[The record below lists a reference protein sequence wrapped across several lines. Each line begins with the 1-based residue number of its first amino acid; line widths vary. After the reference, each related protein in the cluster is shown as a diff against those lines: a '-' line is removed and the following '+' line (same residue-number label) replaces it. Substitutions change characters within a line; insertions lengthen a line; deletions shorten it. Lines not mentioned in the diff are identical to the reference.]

1 MMGGRV
7 GEEMMLGE
15 ENVATGAVSDFQQ
28 ATNIATQIVKS
39 WGMSDKAG
47 VRTYGEVSLTCKV
60 G

>member
-1 MMGGRV
+1 MGGRV

-15 ENVATGAVSDFQQ
+15 ENVATGAVSDFQT

-47 VRTYGEVSLTCKV
+47 VRTYGEVS
-60 G
+60 